1 MPRGRPPK
9 TAARDPEAA
18 DNLLELGADNANGF
32 LESQDTQYREA
43 HKCDICFQ
51 TFSKYNQLQRH
62 LREHEENDKPYRCDQ
77 CPASFN
83 VEFNLILHKATHN
96 ANDPSCPVCGKKF
109 SRVASLKAHIMLH
122 EKEENLIC
130 TECGDEFTLQSQL
143 SRHMEEHR
151 QELNGSQVH
160 VCKICTKEFERPS
173 QLRDHMKSHYRVRSS
188 LCTKQYKRH
197 VDRSGFSHRCE
208 HCGKTFQK
216 PSQLI
221 RHIRIHTGERPFK
234 CGDCGKA
241 FNQKGALQIHMIK
254 HTGEKP
260 HFCVFC
266 PASFS
271 QRGNLRAH
279 IQRVHTEVK
288 DGDQPAY
295 QCEECS
301 CVFRKLGSLNAHI
314 NRMHSDG
321 SESSRVISDTAHS
334 VPQAVGTSP
343 VTSVGGQQ
351 GAQAVTDV
359 IQQLLELSEQVTGD
373 GPPSQQ
379 PVQQITLEGSI
390 NQDILQQAL
399 ENSGLTTIPIQA
411 HQSEAGQPRALLSRS
426 QSQDAQGAPLQQTQS
441 SAPQSHQQRLEK
453 LSGKENVDVVKKM
466 MLYPGSVRRVNG
478 IRWHMCTYCTKEFK
492 KPSDL
497 VRHIRIH
504 THEKPYKCTQCF
516 RAFAVKSTLTAHMK
530 THTGIK
536 EFRCPMCAKMFSTQG
551 SLKVHLRLH
560 TGARPFD
567 CPHCEKKF
575 RTSGHRKS
583 HIASHFKN
591 LQLKKRFPRKPAK
604 TRILKNSVTLTDIPL
619 QEPILITDSGLIQQ
633 TPRNSQLYSHY
644 LANGII
650 TDGLG
655 GDRPYRCAY
664 CNKGFKKSSHLKQHI
679 RSHTGEKPFKCSQC
693 GRAFVSSGVLKSH
706 IRTHSGLKAYKC
718 LICDG
723 TFTTNG
729 SLKRHMSTHSEVR
742 PFMCPYCQKTFK
754 TSMNCKKHMKTH
766 RYELAQQIQQQQ
778 QQQQQEQQAAP
789 LDDNGL
795 VESMEHQND
804 PSAGQAQV
812 QIQASELQQPS
823 TISADQQTMLGLS
836 QEQVVGP
843 QQSGLGQQLTDQQL
857 VQDEDSF
864 VTTHHTLQQNIHQ
877 FDQQAITQQAFDQQ
891 SLTQGFTITDSF
903 GQQSQ
908 FTTVQQLQDSSS
920 LESQALTPSYHQQ
933 SLLQVPTTDSINVAT
948 RLLHEPSPGT
958 LQLQS
963 HRSAFHSDN
972 EDQVRRTYRCEFCT
986 KGFKKSSHLKQ
997 HVRSHTGEKP
1007 FKCLQCNRCFVS
1019 SGVLKAHQ
1027 RTHTGIKAYRCN
1039 VCDATFTTNGSLTRH
1054 MVIHTSLRPFKC
1066 PFCDDTFRTSL
1077 HCKRHMKA
1085 HQTTAGVGDEDEN
1098 LERPVVR
1105 RPRIEIITFTEEETA
1120 ELAKTETRLDATI
1133 SEKVLVQSAA
1143 EKDRVSEMKDKNTEM
1158 EEEPKHA
1165 NQCSFCTKSFKKPSD
1180 LVRHIRIHTGEK
1192 PFKCDE
1198 CGKSFTVK
1206 STLDCHLKTHTGQKH
1221 FKCHVC
1227 SSPFSTKG
1235 SLKVHMRLH
1244 TGAKPFKCPHCDVRF
1259 RTSGHRKS
1267 HIQSHFKPT
1276 SLPKKI
1282 RKPIT
1287 RQTTESLQPV
1297 NLLTTADANVCITNN
1312 GVMTNQFDQNL
1323 LQQGLVGQATLPSSM
1338 SAGGD
1343 LTLSLTDASFAILE
1357 GIQLQ
1362 LVSANL
1368 VGQNVQISG
1377 LDPTNINNIT
1387 LQIDSSIL
1395 QQTLQQSNVLTQQ
1408 LPADPN
1414 LPQQAGTL
1422 QSTDSTVPA
1431 NVVIQPLTSLSMQPT
1446 VTSSAAMVIGGLT
1459 EQETVLTNSSG
1470 SQDVSQSLT
1479 SPGLAPSSTGK
1490 HEMALTI
1497 NNSNLS
1503 QVLAQT
1509 TNVTCPNQTG
1519 APQEI
1524 TLTISGQDI
1533 IQQHSNVGN
1542 GEINGGI
1549 RLGTSMNS
1557 QPNAATLTISNDQ
1570 LLSQGATLSASSA
1583 SLPGLNSTA
1592 SSLTPSSLTASLPQ
1606 ATVPTQNLVMSP
1618 ANMGREGNVTL
1629 TLTDTQSML
1638 SGGLDAV
1645 TLNIAAQGQ
1654 QFPTVV
1660 PDSALPGQT
1669 GSTHPQVILVS
1680 QAPQDTTGTQE
1691 EAASYQVNETA
1702 VSLTEDSQTDDEGQI
1717 NHCPNCSQGF
1727 SSGSMLRRHC
1737 REAHGE
1743 ERVHICNICNKAF
1756 KRAAHLKDHLQ
1767 THQPGPSPSSQKPK
1781 LYKCESCDKAFA
1793 KPSQLERHNRIHTGE
1808 RPFQCNLCEK
1818 AFNQKNA
1825 LQVHMKKHTGE
1836 RPYKCEYCGI
1846 SFTQK
1851 GNMKIHMKRAHGFPG
1866 SGQDTGSSQEQEGE
1880 DASRG
1885 LDLVEVVPE
1894 SSNEWHCRIANVF
1907 R

>member
-9 TAARDPEAA
+9 TAIKNSETA
-18 DNLLELGADNANGF
+18 DNLLELNADNANGF
-32 LESQDTQYREA
+32 LEAQESQYRGA
-43 HKCDICFQ
+43 HKCDVCFQ
-51 TFSKYNQLQRH
+51 TFPKYNQLQRH
-62 LREHEENDKPYRCDQ
+62 LREHEENDKPYRCDH
-77 CPASFN
+77 CSTSFN
-83 VEFNLILHKATHN
+83 MELNLILHKATHN
-96 ANDPSCPVCGKKF
+96 AIDPTCPVCHKKF
-109 SRVASLKAHIMLH
+109 SRVASLKAHVMLH

-143 SRHMEEHR
+143 SRHLEEHQ
-151 QELNGSQVH
+151 QELNGNRVH
-160 VCKICTKEFERPS
+160 ICKICTKEFERPS
-173 QLRDHMKSHYRVRSS
+173 QLREHMKSHYRVRSS

-260 HFCVFC
+260 HFCIFC

-314 NRMHSDG
+314 SRMHSDG
-321 SESSRVISDTAHS
+321 SESSRVITDTAHS
-334 VPQAVGTSP
+334 VPTVVSSP
-343 VTSVGGQQ
+343 VTSAGGHQ

-359 IQQLLELSEQVTGD
+359 IQQLLELSEQVTGE
-373 GPPSQQ
+373 GTQSQQ
-379 PVQQITLEGSI
+379 PVQQITIEGSI

-411 HQSEAGQPRALLSRS
+411 HQSEPGQSRASLSRN
-426 QSQDAQGAPLQQTQS
+426 QSQDAQTTPLQQSQP
-441 SAPQSHQQRLEK
+441 SAPQSHQQRMEK
-453 LSGKENVDVVKKM
+453 LSGKENMDVVKKM

-536 EFRCPMCAKMFSTQG
+536 EFRCLMCAKMFSTQG

-567 CPHCEKKF
+567 CPHCDKKF

-604 TRILKNSVTLTDIPL
+604 TRILKSSITLTDIPL

-650 TDGLG
+650 SDGLG
-655 GDRPYRCAY
+655 GDRPYKCAY

-778 QQQQQEQQAAP
+778 QQQQQQAS
-789 LDDNGL
+789 LDDDGL
-795 VESMEHQND
+795 VESVEQQSDSTNGQ
-804 PSAGQAQV
+804 PQAQL
-812 QIQASELQQPS
+812 QAEELQPS
-823 TISADQQTMLGLS
+823 STVSTDQQTLMGLS
-836 QEQVVGP
+836 QEQVVGS
-843 QQSGLGQQLTDQQL
+843 QQSDLGQQLADQQL

-864 VTTHHTLQQNIHQ
+864 VTTQHTLQQNISQ

-903 GQQSQ
+903 GQQGQ
-908 FTTVQQLQDSSS
+908 FTAVQQLQDSSS

-933 SLLQVPTTDSINVAT
+933 SLLQVPTTDSINVT
-948 RLLHEPSPGT
+948 SRLLHEPSPGN
-958 LQLQS
+958 LHLQS
-963 HRSAFHSDN
+963 HRSAFHSDS

-1007 FKCLQCNRCFVS
+1007 FKCLQCSRCFVS

-1085 HQTTAGVGDEDEN
+1085 HQVTAGVGDEDDEN

-1105 RPRIEIITFTEEETA
+1105 RSRIGIITFTEEETA
-1120 ELAKTETRLDATI
+1120 ELAKTETRLDATV

-1143 EKDRVSEMKDKNTEM
+1143 EKDRVSEIKDKNTEV

-1282 RKPIT
+1282 RKPVT
-1287 RQTTESLQPV
+1287 RQSTESLQPV
-1297 NLLTTADANVCITNN
+1297 NLLTTADANVYITNN
-1312 GVMTNQFDQNL
+1312 GVLTSQFEQNL
-1323 LQQGLVGQATLPSSM
+1323 LQQGLVGQAILPASM

-1343 LTLSLTDASFAILE
+1343 LTLSLTDASFAALE

-1362 LVSANL
+1362 LTSANL

-1377 LDPTNINNIT
+1377 IDPSNINNIT

-1395 QQTLQQSNVLTQQ
+1395 QQTLQQSNLLTQQ
-1408 LPADPN
+1408 LTTDPN
-1414 LPQQAGTL
+1414 LAQQAGAL
-1422 QSTDSTVPA
+1422 QTADNTVPA

-1446 VTSSAAMVIGGLT
+1446 VTSTTAMAMGGLT

-1470 SQDVSQSLT
+1470 AQDVSQSMT
-1479 SPGLAPSSTGK
+1479 SPGLASSSSGK
-1490 HEMALTI
+1490 HEMTLTI

-1503 QVLAQT
+1503 QVLAQAT
-1509 TNVTCPNQTG
+1509 TATCANPTG
-1519 APQEI
+1519 TPQEI
-1524 TLTISGQDI
+1524 SLTISGQDI
-1533 IQQHSNVGN
+1533 IQQHGSTGN
-1542 GEINGGI
+1542 GEMNGGI
-1549 RLGTSMNS
+1549 RLETSVNN
-1557 QPNAATLTISNDQ
+1557 QPSTATLTISNDQ
-1570 LLSQGATLSASSA
+1570 LLNQGTTLNTTSANI
-1583 SLPGLNSTA
+1583 PGLSSTA
-1592 SSLTPSSLTASLPQ
+1592 NSLASTLATSLSQ
-1606 ATVPTQNLVMSP
+1606 DTVPTQNLVMSS
-1618 ANMGREGNVTL
+1618 ANVGGEGSVTL

-1638 SGGLDAV
+1638 SGSLDTV

-1654 QFPTVV
+1654 QFPAVV
-1660 PDSALPGQT
+1660 PDSTLSGQT
-1669 GSTHPQVILVS
+1669 GSAHPQVILVS
-1680 QAPQDTTGTQE
+1680 QAPQDPAGTQQ
-1691 EAASYQVNETA
+1691 EAASYQ
-1702 VSLTEDSQTDDEGQI
+1702 
-1717 NHCPNCSQGF
+1717 
-1727 SSGSMLRRHC
+1727 
-1737 REAHGE
+1737 
-1743 ERVHICNICNKAF
+1743 
-1756 KRAAHLKDHLQ
+1756 DHLQ

-1836 RPYKCEYCGI
+1836 RPYKCDYCGI

-1866 SGQDTGSSQEQEGE
+1866 SGQDTGSSQEQEG
-1880 DASRG
+1880 DDVSRG

-1907 R
+1907 H

>member
-9 TAARDPEAA
+9 TAIKNSEA
-18 DNLLELGADNANGF
+18 DNLLQLNADNANGF
-32 LESQDTQYREA
+32 LEPQESQYHGA
-43 HKCDICFQ
+43 HKCDVCFQ
-51 TFSKYNQLQRH
+51 TFPKYNQLQRH
-62 LREHEENDKPYRCDQ
+62 IREHEENDKPYRCDQ
-77 CPASFN
+77 CSTSFN
-83 VEFNLILHKATHN
+83 MEINLILHKATHN
-96 ANDPSCPVCGKKF
+96 AIDPTCPVCNKKF

-143 SRHMEEHR
+143 SRHLEEHR
-151 QELNGSQVH
+151 QELNGNRVH
-160 VCKICTKEFERPS
+160 NCKICTKEFERLS
-173 QLRDHMKSHYRVRSS
+173 QLREHMKSHYRVRSS

-234 CGDCGKA
+234 CTDCGKA

-260 HFCVFC
+260 HFCLFC

-314 NRMHSDG
+314 SRMHSDG
-321 SESSRVISDTAHS
+321 SESSRVITDSAHS
-334 VPQAVGTSP
+334 VLTAGSSP
-343 VTSVGGQQ
+343 VTSAGGHQ
-351 GAQAVTDV
+351 GTQAVTDV
-359 IQQLLELSEQVTGD
+359 IQQLLELSEQVTGE
-373 GPPSQQ
+373 GTQSQQ
-379 PVQQITLEGSI
+379 PVQQITIEGSI

-411 HQSEAGQPRALLSRS
+411 HQSEPSQPRSSLSRS
-426 QSQDAQGAPLQQTQS
+426 QSQDAQTAPLQQTQS
-441 SAPQSHQQRLEK
+441 SAPQSHQQRMEK
-453 LSGKENVDVVKKM
+453 LSGKENMDVVKKM
-466 MLYPGSVRRVNG
+466 MMYPGSVRRVNG

-567 CPHCEKKF
+567 CPHCDKKF

-604 TRILKNSVTLTDIPL
+604 TRILKSSITLTDIPL

-644 LANGII
+644 LANGIMS
-650 TDGLG
+650 DGLG
-655 GDRPYRCAY
+655 GDRPYKCAY

-778 QQQQQEQQAAP
+778 QQQAS
-789 LDDNGL
+789 LDDDAL
-795 VESMEHQND
+795 VEPMEHQSDSTNGQTHAHLQPED
-804 PSAGQAQV
+804 LQPSATV
-812 QIQASELQQPS
+812 N
-823 TISADQQTMLGLS
+823 ADQQTLLGLS
-836 QEQVVGP
+836 QEQVVGS
-843 QQSGLGQQLTDQQL
+843 QQTGLGQQLADQQL

-864 VTTHHTLQQNIHQ
+864 VTTPQNISQ
-877 FDQQAITQQAFDQQ
+877 FDQQTITQQTFDQQ
-891 SLTQGFTITDSF
+891 SLTQGFTIADSF
-903 GQQSQ
+903 GQQGQ
-908 FTTVQQLQDSSS
+908 FTAVQQLQDSSS

-933 SLLQVPTTDSINVAT
+933 SLLQVPTTDSINVT
-948 RLLHEPSPGT
+948 SRLLHEPSSGS
-958 LQLQS
+958 LHLQS
-963 HRSAFHSDN
+963 HRSTFHSDS

-1007 FKCLQCNRCFVS
+1007 FKCLQCSRCFVS

-1027 RTHTGIKAYRCN
+1027 RTHTGIKAFKCT

-1077 HCKRHMKA
+1077 HCKRHMKI
-1085 HQTTAGVGDEDEN
+1085 HQVTVGVGDEDDEN

-1105 RPRIEIITFTEEETA
+1105 RSRIGIITFTDEETA
-1120 ELAKTETRLDATI
+1120 ELAKTETRLDATV

-1143 EKDRVSEMKDKNTEM
+1143 EKDRVSEIKDKSTEV

-1165 NQCSFCTKSFKKPSD
+1165 NQCTFCTKSFKKPSD

-1282 RKPIT
+1282 RKPVT
-1287 RQTTESLQPV
+1287 RQSTESLQPV
-1297 NLLTTADANVCITNN
+1297 NLLTTANVYITNN
-1312 GVMTNQFDQNL
+1312 GVLTSQFDQNL
-1323 LQQGLVGQATLPSSM
+1323 LQQGLVGQAILPVSV

-1343 LTLSLTDASFAILE
+1343 LTLSLTDAGFATLE

-1362 LVSANL
+1362 LASANL

-1377 LDPTNINNIT
+1377 IDPSNINNIT

-1395 QQTLQQSNVLTQQ
+1395 QQTLQQGNILPQQ
-1408 LPADPN
+1408 MSTDTN
-1414 LPQQAGTL
+1414 LAQQAGTL
-1422 QSTDSTVPA
+1422 PATDNTVPA
-1431 NVVIQPLTSLSMQPT
+1431 NVVIQPLTSLPMQPT
-1446 VTSSAAMVIGGLT
+1446 VSSSTAMAMGSLT
-1459 EQETVLTNSSG
+1459 EQENVLTSSSG
-1470 SQDVSQSLT
+1470 TQDVSQSPELT
-1479 SPGLAPSSTGK
+1479 SSSSGK
-1490 HEMALTI
+1490 QEMTLTI

-1503 QVLAQT
+1503 QVLAQA
-1509 TNVTCPNQTG
+1509 TNAACANPSGT
-1519 APQEI
+1519 PQEI
-1524 TLTISGQDI
+1524 SLTISGQDI
-1533 IQQHSNVGN
+1533 IQQHSRTGN
-1542 GEINGGI
+1542 GEMNGGI
-1549 RLGTSMNS
+1549 QLETSVNN
-1557 QPNAATLTISNDQ
+1557 QPSTATLTISNDQ
-1570 LLSQGATLSASSA
+1570 ILNQGAGLNTTSANI
-1583 SLPGLNSTA
+1583 PGLSSTANSLA
-1592 SSLTPSSLTASLPQ
+1592 SSLTTSLSQ
-1606 ATVPTQNLVMSP
+1606 ATVPTQSLEMSS
-1618 ANMGREGNVTL
+1618 ANVGGEGSVTL

-1638 SGGLDAV
+1638 STGLDTV

-1654 QFPTVV
+1654 QFPAVV
-1660 PDSALPGQT
+1660 PEATLPGQS
-1669 GSTHPQVILVS
+1669 GSAHPQVILVS
-1680 QAPQDTTGTQE
+1680 QAPQDSAGTQDE
-1691 EAASYQVNETA
+1691 TASYQVTETTI
-1702 VSLTEDSQTDDEGQI
+1702 SFTEDSQTDDEGQI
-1717 NHCPNCSQGF
+1717 NHCPNCSQSF

-1743 ERVHICNICNKAF
+1743 ERIHICNVCSKAF

-1836 RPYKCEYCGI
+1836 RPYKCDYCGI

-1866 SGQDTGSSQEQEGE
+1866 GGQDTGSSQEQEG
-1880 DASRG
+1880 DDVSRG

-1907 R
+1907 N

>member
-9 TAARDPEAA
+9 TTIKNSEA
-18 DNLLELGADNANGF
+18 DNLLQLNADNANGF
-32 LESQDTQYREA
+32 LEPQESQYHGA
-43 HKCDICFQ
+43 HKCDVCFQ
-51 TFSKYNQLQRH
+51 TFPKYNQLQRH
-62 LREHEENDKPYRCDQ
+62 IREHEENDKPYRCDQ
-77 CPASFN
+77 CSTSFN
-83 VEFNLILHKATHN
+83 MEINLILHKATHN
-96 ANDPSCPVCGKKF
+96 TIDPTCPVCSKKF

-143 SRHMEEHR
+143 SRHLEEHR
-151 QELNGSQVH
+151 QELNGNRVH
-160 VCKICTKEFERPS
+160 NCKICTKEFERLS
-173 QLRDHMKSHYRVRSS
+173 QLREHMKSHYRVRSS

-234 CGDCGKA
+234 CSDCGKA

-260 HFCVFC
+260 HFCLFC

-314 NRMHSDG
+314 SRMHSDG
-321 SESSRVISDTAHS
+321 SESSRVITDTAHS
-334 VPQAVGTSP
+334 VLTAGSSP
-343 VTSVGGQQ
+343 VTSAGGHQ

-359 IQQLLELSEQVTGD
+359 IQQLLELSEQVTGE
-373 GPPSQQ
+373 GTQSQQ
-379 PVQQITLEGSI
+379 PVQQITIEGSI

-411 HQSEAGQPRALLSRS
+411 HQSDSGQQRSALSRS
-426 QSQDAQGAPLQQTQS
+426 QSQDAQTAPLQQTPS
-441 SAPQSHQQRLEK
+441 STPQSHQQRMEK

-466 MLYPGSVRRVNG
+466 MMYPGSVRRVNG

-567 CPHCEKKF
+567 CPHCDKKF

-604 TRILKNSVTLTDIPL
+604 TRILRSSITLTDIPL

-644 LANGII
+644 LANGIMS
-650 TDGLG
+650 DGLG
-655 GDRPYRCAY
+655 GDRPYKCAY

-778 QQQQQEQQAAP
+778 QQQAS
-789 LDDNGL
+789 LDDDGL
-795 VESMEHQND
+795 VEPMEQQSDSTN
-804 PSAGQAQV
+804 GQT
-812 QIQASELQQPS
+812 QAHLQPEELQPS
-823 TISADQQTMLGLS
+823 STVSNDQETLLGLS
-836 QEQVVGP
+836 QEQVVGS
-843 QQSGLGQQLTDQQL
+843 QQTGLGQQLADQQL
-857 VQDEDSF
+857 VQDEDAF
-864 VTTHHTLQQNIHQ
+864 VTTQQNISQ
-877 FDQQAITQQAFDQQ
+877 FDQQTITQQTFDQQ
-891 SLTQGFTITDSF
+891 SLAQGFTIADSF
-903 GQQSQ
+903 GQQGQ
-908 FTTVQQLQDSSS
+908 FTAVQQLQDSSS

-933 SLLQVPTTDSINVAT
+933 SLLQVPTTDSINVTT
-948 RLLHEPSPGT
+948 RLLHEPPSGN
-958 LQLQS
+958 LHLQS
-963 HRSAFHSDN
+963 HRSTFHSDS

-1007 FKCLQCNRCFVS
+1007 FKCLQCSRCFVS

-1027 RTHTGIKAYRCN
+1027 RTHTGIKAFKCT

-1077 HCKRHMKA
+1077 HCKRHMKI
-1085 HQTTAGVGDEDEN
+1085 HQVTVGVGDEDDEN

-1105 RPRIEIITFTEEETA
+1105 RSRIGIITFTDEETA
-1120 ELAKTETRLDATI
+1120 ELAKTETRLDATV

-1143 EKDRVSEMKDKNTEM
+1143 EKDRVSEIKDKSTEV

-1165 NQCSFCTKSFKKPSD
+1165 NQCTFCTKSFKKPSD

-1276 SLPKKI
+1276 PLPKKI
-1282 RKPIT
+1282 RKPAT

-1297 NLLTTADANVCITNN
+1297 NLLTTANVYITNN
-1312 GVMTNQFDQNL
+1312 GVLTSQFDQNL
-1323 LQQGLVGQATLPSSM
+1323 LQQGLVGQAILPVSV

-1343 LTLSLTDASFAILE
+1343 LTLSLTDAGFATLE

-1362 LVSANL
+1362 LASANL

-1377 LDPTNINNIT
+1377 IDPSNINNIT

-1395 QQTLQQSNVLTQQ
+1395 QQTLQQGNILPQQ
-1408 LPADPN
+1408 ITTETN
-1414 LPQQAGTL
+1414 LAQQAGTL
-1422 QSTDSTVPA
+1422 QATDNTVPA
-1431 NVVIQPLTSLSMQPT
+1431 NVVIQPLSSLPMQPT
-1446 VTSSAAMVIGGLT
+1446 VSSSTTMAMGSLT
-1459 EQETVLTNSSG
+1459 EQENVLTSSSG
-1470 SQDVSQSLT
+1470 TQDISQS
-1479 SPGLAPSSTGK
+1479 PELASSSSGK
-1490 HEMALTI
+1490 QEMTLTI

-1503 QVLAQT
+1503 QVLAQA
-1509 TNVTCPNQTG
+1509 TNATCANPTG
-1519 APQEI
+1519 TPQEI
-1524 TLTISGQDI
+1524 SLTISGQDI
-1533 IQQHSNVGN
+1533 IQQHGSTGS
-1542 GEINGGI
+1542 GEMNGGI
-1549 RLGTSMNS
+1549 QLETSVNN
-1557 QPNAATLTISNDQ
+1557 QPSAATLTISNDQ
-1570 LLSQGATLSASSA
+1570 ILNQGSSLNTTSANI
-1583 SLPGLNSTA
+1583 PGLSSTANSLA
-1592 SSLTPSSLTASLPQ
+1592 SSLTTSLSQT
-1606 ATVPTQNLVMSP
+1606 TVPTQNLEMSS
-1618 ANMGREGNVTL
+1618 ANMGGDGSVTL

-1638 SGGLDAV
+1638 SAGLDTV

-1660 PDSALPGQT
+1660 PEATLPGQT
-1669 GSTHPQVILVS
+1669 ASTHPQVILVS
-1680 QAPQDTTGTQE
+1680 QAPQDSAGTQDE
-1691 EAASYQVNETA
+1691 TTSYQVTETTI
-1702 VSLTEDSQTDDEGQI
+1702 SFTEDSQTDDEGQI
-1717 NHCPNCSQGF
+1717 NHCPNCSQSF

-1743 ERVHICNICNKAF
+1743 ERIHICNVCSKAF

-1836 RPYKCEYCGI
+1836 RPYKCDYCGI

-1866 SGQDTGSSQEQEGE
+1866 GAQDTGSSQEQEG
-1880 DASRG
+1880 DDVSRG

-1894 SSNEWHCRIANVF
+1894 STNEWHCRIANVF
-1907 R
+1907 N